1 MSVVARLVTA
11 SVARTLLFTS
21 YSPVCSTPV
30 ARSLHGARFTPVFL
44 LTSAREMTTKG
55 KGAQKL
61 TAGERES
68 KLKPLLDDSWTM
80 VDGRDAVKKT
90 FLFKDFNEA
99 WGWMGRVA
107 LRSEKMD
114 HHPEWFNVYNKVE
127 VTWSTHDCGGL
138 SSKDINMA
146 TFCDDT
152 FKLSSK

>member
-1 MSVVARLVTA
+1 M
-11 SVARTLLFTS
+11 
-21 YSPVCSTPV
+21 
-30 ARSLHGARFTPVFL
+30 
-44 LTSAREMTTKG
+44 
-55 KGAQKL
+55 AQKL

-99 WGWMGRVA
+99 WGWMSRVA
-107 LRSEKMD
+107 LRSEKLD

-138 SSKDINMA
+138 SSKDIQMA

-152 FKLSSK
+152 FKLFT

>member
-1 MSVVARLVTA
+1 MSVVARLVPA
-11 SVARTLLFTS
+11 SLSRTLLISDQAFVS
-21 YSPVCSTPV
+21 AAPVCRT
-30 ARSLHGARFTPVFL
+30 LHGARFVPGL
-44 LTSAREMTTKG
+44 LLASAREMTTKG
-55 KGAQKL
+55 KAAQKL

-99 WGWMGRVA
+99 WGWMSRVA
-107 LRSEKMD
+107 LRSEKLD

-138 SSKDINMA
+138 SSKDIQMA

-152 FKLSSK
+152 FKLFT